1 MKLLL
6 LFVVAAPLVYGQ
18 AVKGSLLG
26 TVTDTS
32 AAVVPAA
39 KVAITEVNTGLG
51 RSTETNQNGYYV
63 FANLEAGVYR
73 VQVEHAGFKT
83 AVRDR
88 ADVVVNST
96 VRVDVEL
103 QPGAVSETVD
113 VRAEATALQTDRSD
127 TGRKIETRQLS
138 DMPLTFNRNFQ
149 SLLNLVPGATRA
161 FRPHSEFFNSQ
172 DSLSTRVNG
181 QTRLA
186 NNVQVE
192 GIDDNHRS
200 GLLTVLI
207 PPIEALATVDI
218 TTSNYEAELG
228 RAGGAVTNV
237 TLKSGTN
244 SLHGSAFE
252 FNRADR
258 LAARNV
264 FAQSKAHTVYN
275 QFGFTIGGPIARNRT
290 FFFGDY
296 QSTRDRRGDINSATI
311 PTPEFRTGDL
321 SASPTTI
328 YDPAT
333 GNPDGTERQPF
344 PGKQIPAAR
353 ISPISRKLLQ
363 FIPAPT
369 FAGLQTNFQKA
380 TTRNKDTPSF
390 DI

>member
-6 LFVVAAPLVYGQ
+6 LFVVAAPLAYGQ

-39 KVAITEVNTGLG
+39 KVTITEVNTGLG

-186 NNVQVE
+186 NNVQVK

-200 GLLTVLI
+200 G
-207 PPIEALATVDI
+207 
-218 TTSNYEAELG
+218 
-228 RAGGAVTNV
+228 
-237 TLKSGTN
+237 
-244 SLHGSAFE
+244 
-252 FNRADR
+252 
-258 LAARNV
+258 AAHRPHSTH
-264 FAQSKAHTVYN
+264 Q
-275 QFGFTIGGPIARNRT
+275 GARNRRHY
-290 FFFGDY
+290 D
-296 QSTRDRRGDINSATI
+296 QQLRG
-311 PTPEFRTGDL
+311 G
-321 SASPTTI
+321 
-328 YDPAT
+328 
-333 GNPDGTERQPF
+333 
-344 PGKQIPAAR
+344 
-353 ISPISRKLLQ
+353 
-363 FIPAPT
+363 
-369 FAGLQTNFQKA
+369 AGPRGRGGHQ
-380 TTRNKDTPSF
+380 RNVK
-390 DI
+390 IGHE